1 MNRIEELKEIIRL
14 NEHPAEWGHVQAR
27 INLINASIELE
38 DLERAEK
45 NQTEITFP
53 LPNEEK
59 SS

>member
-14 NEHPAEWGHVQAR
+14 NEHPAEWGHGQAR
-27 INLINASIELE
+27 INLINAEEELAQIEA
-38 DLERAEK
+38 ERK
-45 NQTEITFP
+45 NQAEITFP